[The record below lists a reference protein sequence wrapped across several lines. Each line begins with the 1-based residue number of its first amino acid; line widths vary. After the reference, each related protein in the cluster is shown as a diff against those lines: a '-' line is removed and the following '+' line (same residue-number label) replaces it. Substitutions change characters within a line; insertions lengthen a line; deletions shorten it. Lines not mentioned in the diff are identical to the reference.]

1 MNRIMVMGNKRIT
14 LKGITVLVFTAL
26 MAAMFSGC
34 ILNRPDTQKMLI
46 KYMNNRYPDETFTVE
61 WTDWISYDNEKY
73 ITTVHFSTDEFPDGV
88 IEAYI
93 AKENGVWIY
102 RDNYILLRNKEEI
115 EADMTA
121 AAEEYFG
128 PCKVFVNYVTRDIPD
143 SIKPDAGPGYILK
156 NCDVELVIYL
166 PPDELDYK
174 KYKDATNAF
183 YEYLTN
189 DGHENLFG
197 TVWIIDSQDVYD
209 AAHTIFDNSE
219 MIEHEDISHKVG
231 MFGTPVFYS
240 QK

>member
-34 ILNRPDTQKMLI
+34 IFNRPDTQKMLI

-115 EADMTA
+115 EARTA
-121 AAEEYFG
+121 RMRKKTKKRAVSEETARL
-128 PCKVFVNYVTRDIPD
+128 CK
-143 SIKPDAGPGYILK
+143 
-156 NCDVELVIYL
+156 
-166 PPDELDYK
+166 
-174 KYKDATNAF
+174 
-183 YEYLTN
+183 
-189 DGHENLFG
+189 
-197 TVWIIDSQDVYD
+197 
-209 AAHTIFDNSE
+209 
-219 MIEHEDISHKVG
+219 
-231 MFGTPVFYS
+231 
-240 QK
+240 